1 MKLKSLEIYG
11 FKSFADKTVLT
22 FGDGITAVVGPNGS
36 GKSNISDAVRWVLG
50 EQSNKTLRSL
60 KMENVIF
67 GGTAKRKQLGYAE
80 VTLVIDNS
88 DRNIDSN
95 SDEITVTRRY
105 YRSGDSEYRIN
116 NATVR
121 LKDVHELFM
130 DTGLGRDGY
139 SMVGQGKIDNII
151 DTKTSEERRDIFE
164 EAAGISRYRYRKTEA
179 ERKLKAAEENLIRLR
194 DILSELESRV
204 GPLKSQSEKAQKFL
218 ELAKEQEY
226 LQIGLWMNAISKY
239 KDQLREQELKIIAAR
254 EQYDEI
260 VSSSNKVD
268 SELEQSTE
276 LMQKLIVLADTA
288 RQNAASFEEQAA
300 VIDGEVAVNKNNIY
314 HNNSTIERIKAELE
328 GLTQVDSDVYS
339 DIDNKK
345 QLIEQKQLQLKSSE
359 DLLNQTNNQIL
370 NLVNESDAFSSK
382 IEDLNNELNKISVEI
397 SDNLVKKMSSQS
409 AIDEIKNRISTV
421 DEAIRLKD
429 DKVNEFSNELTL
441 LNNDLKDCDQKIDE
455 CNNSLSG
462 RQMLLSSRKEKSVK
476 LKEEIDKLR
485 LDESEKRRRA
495 KILEELEKNMEGFA
509 HAIKFVMSSK
519 NKGLL
524 KGVHNTV
531 ASLIEVDKK
540 YAVAIEIALG
550 NSIQNIVTDNENDA
564 KRAISMLNENSAG
577 RATFL
582 PLTAVKPRFFTEKG
596 LEQCDGFVGLASE
609 LVKADDKYK
618 TVISK
623 LLGEIVVVEDL
634 DCAVLIA
641 KKYNYRFKIVTL
653 DGQIVN
659 SGGSMTGGSLS
670 KHVGILSRAND
681 IKHYISQADKI
692 GEDIKAKEK
701 HLDKFLTELSS
712 FEAEIVNSESV
723 LKTAQEDKIR
733 VLGEI
738 KRVTEQIDINKNDV
752 IQLNKEKSELTIK
765 VDEYNSDVINAE
777 LRINQ
782 LNEVSNK
789 TNSQLTSLTDGRDDT
804 SSKREEL
811 NSKATEIRNNIFE
824 IKKDIEVYQNN
835 VNELLLRASGQQEKS
850 NSLNNE
856 ISQLEQ
862 LNIQIENTILELE
875 NKASSL
881 RQQAKQSNESV
892 KTYYDERD
900 RLERSTHDKRA
911 EQKDFIEQRERLSG
925 ELVRLEERKV
935 SMVHNY
941 DEIIQKLF
949 DEYGLTKSQAEE
961 KNIVLDNI
969 SEAQLRLNELKRAIK
984 ALGNVNVSAIEE
996 YKEVSQRY
1004 EYLSNEVN
1012 DIEKTRDELY
1022 KLINQLV
1029 AQMQELFLDRFSAIN
1044 AYFQKIFTELFG
1056 GGTAEFRLSDP
1067 DNILESG
1074 IEILAQPPGKNIS
1087 IIEQLS
1093 GGEKALI
1100 AISIYFAVM
1109 KVNPPPFCIL
1119 DEVDA
1124 ALDDVN
1130 VGRFAEYLRKMSNK
1144 TQYIVIT
1151 HRRGTMEEADILY
1164 GVTMQE
1170 KGVTRLLELNVAEAE
1185 RNLSLN

>member
-11 FKSFADKTVLT
+11 FKSFADKTVLS

-88 DRNIDSN
+88 DRNINCD

-105 YRSGDSEYRIN
+105 YRSGDSEYKIN

-179 ERKLKAAEENLIRLR
+179 ERKLKNAEENLVRLK
-194 DILSELESRV
+194 DILSELEDRV

-226 LQIGLWMNAISKY
+226 LQIGIWMNTISKY

-260 VSSSNKVD
+260 VST
-268 SELEQSTE
+268 SEKTDAELDETTE

-288 RQNAASFEEQAA
+288 RKNASLYEEQAA
-300 VIDGEVAVNKNNIY
+300 VLEGDIAVNKNNIY
-314 HNNSTIERIKAELE
+314 HNNVTIERIESEL
-328 GLTQVDSDVYS
+328 SDLNQG
-339 DIDNKK
+339 DNDVNSEIENKSK
-345 QLIEQKQLQLKSSE
+345 LIEQKQIQLKNAE
-359 DLLNQTNNQIL
+359 ELLNETNNLLL
-370 NLVNESDAFSSK
+370 NLVNESDEFSSK
-382 IEDLNNELNKISVEI
+382 IEDLNSKLNKMSVEV
-397 SDNLVKKMSSQS
+397 SECLVKKMAAQS
-409 AIDEIKNRISTV
+409 AKDEINKRVLSIEESINAKNNKSA
-421 DEAIRLKD
+421 ELN
-429 DKVNEFSNELTL
+429 NEITL
-441 LNNDLKDCDQKIDE
+441 LNQDLKDCDERIDE
-455 CNNSLSG
+455 CTNSLSG
-462 RQMLLSSRKEKSVK
+462 RQMLLNSRKEKVNK
-476 LKEEIDKLR
+476 LKEEIYKLK

-524 KGVHNTV
+524 KGIHNTV
-531 ASLIEVDKK
+531 ASLISVDKK

-550 NSIQNIVTDNENDA
+550 NAIQNIVTDNENDA
-564 KRAISMLNENSAG
+564 KRAISMLKDNSAG

-582 PLTAVKPRFFTEKG
+582 PLNAIKPRFFTEKG
-596 LEQCDGFVGLASE
+596 LDNCDGFVGIAAE
-609 LVKADDKYK
+609 LVKADKKYDI
-618 TVISK
+618 VISK
-623 LLGEIVVVEDL
+623 LLGEIVIVEDL
-634 DCAVLIA
+634 DSAVSIA

-653 DGQIVN
+653 EGQVVN
-659 SGGSMTGGSLS
+659 SGGSMTGGSLG
-670 KHVGILSRAND
+670 KQVGILSRAND
-681 IKHYISQADKI
+681 IKQYILDADKI
-692 GEDIKAKEK
+692 LDNIKVKEQN
-701 HLDKFLTELSS
+701 LDKLISELSVL
-712 FEAEIVNSESV
+712 EAELVESESV
-723 LKTAQEDKIR
+723 IKTAQEDKIR

-738 KRVTEQIDINKNDV
+738 KRVTEQIDSNNFDLE
-752 IQLNKEKSELTIK
+752 QLGNEKSELNEKIQ
-765 VDEYNSDVINAE
+765 DYNLEINNSDLKITEINA
-777 LRINQ
+777 L
-782 LNEVSNK
+782 SNDV
-789 TNSQLTSLTDGRDDT
+789 NAELTSLTNGRDDT
-804 SSKREEL
+804 SIKREKL
-811 NSKATEIRNNIFE
+811 NLKSTEIRNNIFE
-824 IKKDIEVYQNN
+824 IKKDIEIYEEN
-835 VNELLLRASGQQEKS
+835 VNQLVSKINGQQEKT
-850 NSLNNE
+850 NSLQNE
-856 ISQLEQ
+856 ISELKNQ
-862 LNIQIENTILELE
+862 NMQIENTVAELE
-875 NKASSL
+875 NKVANL
-881 RQQAKQSNESV
+881 RKQAEESNNSV
-892 KTYYDERD
+892 KTYYEKRDE
-900 RLERSTHDKRA
+900 LEKQSNSKRA

-941 DEIIQKLF
+941 DDIIQKLF
-949 DEYGLTKSQAEE
+949 DEYGLTKSEAEE
-961 KNIVLDNI
+961 KNIVLESI
-969 SEAQLRLNELKRAIK
+969 TQAQLRLSELKRSIK

-996 YKEVSQRY
+996 YKQVSQRY
-1004 EYLSNEVN
+1004 EYLSSEIN
-1012 DIEKTRDELY
+1012 DIEKTKDELY
-1022 KLINQLV
+1022 KFITQLV
-1029 AQMQELFLDRFSAIN
+1029 AQMQDLFLEKFSAIN

-1056 GGTAEFRLSDP
+1056 GGTAEFRLTEP
-1067 DNILESG
+1067 DNVLESG
-1074 IEILAQPPGKNIS
+1074 IEILAQPPGKNVT

-1130 VGRFAEYLRKMSNK
+1130 VSRFAEYLRKMCSN

-1170 KGVTRLLELNVAEAE
+1170 KGVTRLLELDVAQAE
-1185 RNLSLN
+1185 KNLSLN

>member
-11 FKSFADKTVLT
+11 FKSFADKTVLS

-88 DRNIDSN
+88 DRNINCD

-105 YRSGDSEYRIN
+105 YRSGDSEYKIN

-179 ERKLKAAEENLIRLR
+179 ERKLKNAEENLVRLK
-194 DILSELESRV
+194 DILSELEDRV

-226 LQIGLWMNAISKY
+226 LQIGIWMNTISKY

-260 VSSSNKVD
+260 VST
-268 SELEQSTE
+268 SEKTDAELDETTE

-288 RQNAASFEEQAA
+288 RKNASLYEEQAA
-300 VIDGEVAVNKNNIY
+300 VLEGDIAVSKNNIY
-314 HNNSTIERIKAELE
+314 HNNVTIERIESEL
-328 GLTQVDSDVYS
+328 SDLNQG
-339 DIDNKK
+339 DNDVNSEIENKSK
-345 QLIEQKQLQLKSSE
+345 LIEQKQIQLKNAE
-359 DLLNQTNNQIL
+359 ELLNETNNLLL
-370 NLVNESDAFSSK
+370 NLVNESDEFSSK
-382 IEDLNNELNKISVEI
+382 IEDLNSKLNKMSVEV
-397 SDNLVKKMSSQS
+397 SECLVKKMAAQS
-409 AIDEIKNRISTV
+409 AKDEINKRVLSIEESINAKNNKSS
-421 DEAIRLKD
+421 ELN
-429 DKVNEFSNELTL
+429 NEITL
-441 LNNDLKDCDQKIDE
+441 LNQDLKDCDERIDE
-455 CNNSLSG
+455 CTNSLSG
-462 RQMLLSSRKEKSVK
+462 RQMLLNSRKEKVNK
-476 LKEEIDKLR
+476 LKEEIYKLK

-524 KGVHNTV
+524 KGIHNTV
-531 ASLIEVDKK
+531 ASLISVDKK

-550 NSIQNIVTDNENDA
+550 NAIQNIVTDNENDA
-564 KRAISMLNENSAG
+564 KRAISMLKDNSAG

-582 PLTAVKPRFFTEKG
+582 PLNAIKPRFFTEKG
-596 LEQCDGFVGLASE
+596 LDNCDGFVGIAAE
-609 LVKADDKYK
+609 LVKADKKYDI
-618 TVISK
+618 VISK
-623 LLGEIVVVEDL
+623 LLGEIVIVEDL
-634 DCAVLIA
+634 DSAVSIA

-653 DGQIVN
+653 EGQVVN
-659 SGGSMTGGSLS
+659 SGGSMTGGSLG
-670 KHVGILSRAND
+670 KQVGILSRAND
-681 IKHYISQADKI
+681 IKQYILDADKI
-692 GEDIKAKEK
+692 LDNIKVKEQN
-701 HLDKFLTELSS
+701 LDKLISELSVL
-712 FEAEIVNSESV
+712 EAELVESESV
-723 LKTAQEDKIR
+723 IKTAQEDKIR

-738 KRVTEQIDINKNDV
+738 KRVTEQIDSNNFDLE
-752 IQLNKEKSELTIK
+752 QLGNEKSELNEKIQ
-765 VDEYNSDVINAE
+765 DYNLEINNSDLKITEINA
-777 LRINQ
+777 L
-782 LNEVSNK
+782 SNDV
-789 TNSQLTSLTDGRDDT
+789 NAELTSLTNGRDDT
-804 SSKREEL
+804 SIKREKL
-811 NSKATEIRNNIFE
+811 NLKSTEIRNNIFE
-824 IKKDIEVYQNN
+824 IKKDIEIYEEN
-835 VNELLLRASGQQEKS
+835 VNQLVSKINGQQEKT
-850 NSLNNE
+850 NSLQNE
-856 ISQLEQ
+856 ISELKNQ
-862 LNIQIENTILELE
+862 NMQIENTVAELE
-875 NKASSL
+875 NKVANL
-881 RQQAKQSNESV
+881 RKQAEESNNSV
-892 KTYYDERD
+892 KTYYEKRDE
-900 RLERSTHDKRA
+900 LEKQSNSKRA

-941 DEIIQKLF
+941 DDIIQKLF
-949 DEYGLTKSQAEE
+949 DEYGLTKSEAEE
-961 KNIVLDNI
+961 KNIVLESI
-969 SEAQLRLNELKRAIK
+969 TQAQLRLSELKRSIK

-996 YKEVSQRY
+996 YKQVSQRY
-1004 EYLSNEVN
+1004 EYLSSEIN
-1012 DIEKTRDELY
+1012 DIEKTKDELY
-1022 KLINQLV
+1022 KFITQLV
-1029 AQMQELFLDRFSAIN
+1029 AQMQDLFLEKFSAIN

-1056 GGTAEFRLSDP
+1056 GGTAEFRLTEP
-1067 DNILESG
+1067 DNVLESG
-1074 IEILAQPPGKNIS
+1074 IEILAQPPGKNVT

-1130 VGRFAEYLRKMSNK
+1130 VSRFAEYLRKMCSN

-1170 KGVTRLLELNVAEAE
+1170 KGVTRLLELDVAQAE
-1185 RNLSLN
+1185 KNLSLN

>member
-11 FKSFADKTVLT
+11 FKSFADKTVLS

-88 DRNIDSN
+88 DRNINCD

-105 YRSGDSEYRIN
+105 YRSGDSEYKIN

-179 ERKLKAAEENLIRLR
+179 ERKLKNAEENLVRLK
-194 DILSELESRV
+194 DILSELEDRV

-226 LQIGLWMNAISKY
+226 LQIGIWMNTISKY

-260 VSSSNKVD
+260 VST
-268 SELEQSTE
+268 SEKTDAELDETTE

-288 RQNAASFEEQAA
+288 RKNASLYEEQAA
-300 VIDGEVAVNKNNIY
+300 VLEGDIAVSKNNIY
-314 HNNSTIERIKAELE
+314 HNNVTIERIESEL
-328 GLTQVDSDVYS
+328 SDLNQG
-339 DIDNKK
+339 DNDVNSEIENKSK
-345 QLIEQKQLQLKSSE
+345 LIEQKQIQLKNAE
-359 DLLNQTNNQIL
+359 ELLNETNNLLL
-370 NLVNESDAFSSK
+370 NLVNESDEFSSK
-382 IEDLNNELNKISVEI
+382 IEDLNSKLNKMSVEV
-397 SDNLVKKMSSQS
+397 SECLVKKMAAQS
-409 AIDEIKNRISTV
+409 AKDEINKRVLSIEESINAKNNKSA
-421 DEAIRLKD
+421 ELN
-429 DKVNEFSNELTL
+429 NEITL
-441 LNNDLKDCDQKIDE
+441 LNQDLKDCDERIDE
-455 CNNSLSG
+455 CTNSLSG
-462 RQMLLSSRKEKSVK
+462 RQMLLNSRKEKVNK
-476 LKEEIDKLR
+476 LKEEIYKLK

-524 KGVHNTV
+524 KGIHNTV
-531 ASLIEVDKK
+531 ASLISVDKK

-550 NSIQNIVTDNENDA
+550 NAIQNIVTDNENDA
-564 KRAISMLNENSAG
+564 KRAISMLKDNSAG

-582 PLTAVKPRFFTEKG
+582 PLNAIKPRFFTEKG
-596 LEQCDGFVGLASE
+596 LDNCDGFVGIAAE
-609 LVKADDKYK
+609 LVKADKKYDI
-618 TVISK
+618 VISK
-623 LLGEIVVVEDL
+623 LLGEIVIVEDL
-634 DCAVLIA
+634 DSAVSIA

-653 DGQIVN
+653 EGQVVN
-659 SGGSMTGGSLS
+659 SGGSMTGGSLG
-670 KHVGILSRAND
+670 KQVGILSRAND
-681 IKHYISQADKI
+681 IKQYILDADKI
-692 GEDIKAKEK
+692 LDNIKVKEQN
-701 HLDKFLTELSS
+701 LDKLISELSVL
-712 FEAEIVNSESV
+712 EAELVESESV
-723 LKTAQEDKIR
+723 IKTAQEDKIR

-738 KRVTEQIDINKNDV
+738 KRVTEQIDSNNFDLE
-752 IQLNKEKSELTIK
+752 QLGNEKSELNEKIQ
-765 VDEYNSDVINAE
+765 DYNLEINNSDLKITEINA
-777 LRINQ
+777 L
-782 LNEVSNK
+782 SNDV
-789 TNSQLTSLTDGRDDT
+789 NAELTSLTNGRDDT
-804 SSKREEL
+804 SIKREKL
-811 NSKATEIRNNIFE
+811 NLKSTEIRNNIFE
-824 IKKDIEVYQNN
+824 IKKDIEIYEEN
-835 VNELLLRASGQQEKS
+835 VNQLVSKINGQQEKT
-850 NSLNNE
+850 NSLQNE
-856 ISQLEQ
+856 ISELKNQ
-862 LNIQIENTILELE
+862 NMQIENTVAELE
-875 NKASSL
+875 NKVANL
-881 RQQAKQSNESV
+881 RKQAEESNNSV
-892 KTYYDERD
+892 KTYYEKRDE
-900 RLERSTHDKRA
+900 LEKQSNSKRA

-941 DEIIQKLF
+941 DDIIQKLF
-949 DEYGLTKSQAEE
+949 DEYGLTKSEAEE
-961 KNIVLDNI
+961 KNIVLESI
-969 SEAQLRLNELKRAIK
+969 TQAQLRLSELKRSIK

-996 YKEVSQRY
+996 YKQVSQRY
-1004 EYLSNEVN
+1004 EYLSSEIN
-1012 DIEKTRDELY
+1012 DIEKTKDELY
-1022 KLINQLV
+1022 KFITQLV
-1029 AQMQELFLDRFSAIN
+1029 AQMQDLFLEKFSAIN

-1056 GGTAEFRLSDP
+1056 GGTAEFRLTEP
-1067 DNILESG
+1067 DNVLESG
-1074 IEILAQPPGKNIS
+1074 IEILAQPPGKNVT

-1130 VGRFAEYLRKMSNK
+1130 VSRFAEYLRKMCSN

-1170 KGVTRLLELNVAEAE
+1170 KGVTRLLELDVAQAE
-1185 RNLSLN
+1185 KNLSLN